1 MVFGDGYGY
10 GEEGGPIIEQ
20 TSSSLAHYEMMTL
33 ARLLAYGL
41 GVTGNE
47 EDPYLLQIKDGLV
60 EIKDILLQ
68 SHQASEA
75 LRSEA
80 QAVLDAHSESAQ
92 QYMQNVE
99 NPPPSDFYP
108 FVSLPEG
115 CQVKDLPDGNRL
127 FTLSDGMILKTNDD
141 HTISVIVEGEPHVV
155 TPGPASSV
163 EVSPG
168 RIYELVSEWIET
180 TLEQAGIEGLPIS
193 AQVDQ
198 LTEHR
203 FSIEL
208 APYRLLLDQQLK
220 TLSVINPSGSID
232 ILGITR
238 VEGVGETITARILS
252 DGAKG
257 FSCAESEHGG
267 LIESGG
273 TIHLSMKNGT
283 SLIVRFPSD
292 GSGAN
297 DGATG
302 CQGLCNLECEERDL

>member
-1 MVFGDGYGY
+1 MALQLAGIKAEIAGMKT
-10 GEEGGPIIEQ
+10 IIE
-20 TSSSLAHYEMMTL
+20 A
-33 ARLLAYGL
+33 
-41 GVTGNE
+41 
-47 EDPYLLQIKDGLV
+47 
-60 EIKDILLQ
+60 
-68 SHQASEA
+68 SHNASEA
-75 LRSEA
+75 LKQQAQEA
-80 QAVLDAHSESAQ
+80 LEAHIQ
-92 QYMQNVE
+92 NTQDYMDQVTIE
-99 NPPPSDFYP
+99 PPPDFYP

-115 CQVKDLPDGNRL
+115 SQVKDLPDGNRL
-127 FTLSDGMILKTNDD
+127 FTLSDGMTLKTNDD
-141 HTISVIVEGEPHVV
+141 NTISVIVDGEPHVV
-155 TPGPASSV
+155 TPGPATSL

-168 RIYELVSEWIET
+168 RIYELVPEWIET
-180 TLEQAGIEGLPIS
+180 TVEQAGIEGLPLS

-232 ILGITR
+232 IFGIAR
-238 VEGVGETITARILS
+238 IEGVGETITVRILA

-257 FSCAESEHGG
+257 FSCEESGHGG

-283 SLIVRFPSD
+283 SLIVRFPDD
-292 GSGAN
+292 GSGEN
-297 DGATG
+297 DGSIG

>member
-1 MVFGDGYGY
+1 MVFGNGDGY
-10 GEEGGPIIEQ
+10 GEEGGLIIEQ
-20 TSSSLAHYEMMTL
+20 TSSSLSHYEMMMLT
-33 ARLLAYGL
+33 RLLAYGL
-41 GVTGNE
+41 GVTDNE
-47 EDPYLLQIKDGLV
+47 EDPYLLQIKNSLA
-60 EIKDILLQ
+60 EIKDTLLQ

-80 QAVLDAHSESAQ
+80 QAVLDAQLESVQ

-99 NPPPSDFYP
+99 NPPPPDFYP

-115 CQVKDLPDGNRL
+115 SQVKDLPDGNRL

-141 HTISVIVEGEPHVV
+141 HTISVIVDGEPHVV
-155 TPGPASSV
+155 TPGPGTSV
-163 EVSPG
+163 ELSPG

-180 TLEQAGIEGLPIS
+180 TIEQAGIEGLPIS
-193 AQVDQ
+193 TQVEQ
-198 LTEHR
+198 LAEHR
-203 FSIEL
+203 FSIDL

-232 ILGITR
+232 ILGVART
-238 VEGVGETITARILS
+238 EGVGETIKARILA

-257 FSCAESEHGG
+257 FSCVDSGHGG
-267 LIESGG
+267 LIEGNG

-283 SLIVRFPSD
+283 SLVIRFSD
-292 GSGAN
+292 SGSEAN
-297 DGATG
+297 DGSTA